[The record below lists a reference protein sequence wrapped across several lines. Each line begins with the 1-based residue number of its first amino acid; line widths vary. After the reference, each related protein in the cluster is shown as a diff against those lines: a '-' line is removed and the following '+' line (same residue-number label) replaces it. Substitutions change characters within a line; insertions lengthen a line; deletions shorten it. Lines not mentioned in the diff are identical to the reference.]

1 MCPVGLFMIGKEKSR
16 SQKSVSIARCSTSP
30 QPDQSNGK
38 YSHILLHCTYI
49 FFVLNRLVEKRWN
62 SFKKTQ
68 DTSIWKSCLFLF
80 VCTWLII
87 TMILCIILSQRTIQE
102 NSYNNINFYVLPH
115 YRCKS
120 SQKYIHIA
128 LILLFFLNETRMT
141 KHFFLI
147 QHVYIIITVLS

>member
-1 MCPVGLFMIGKEKSR
+1 MIGKEKSR

-30 QPDQSNGK
+30 QPDQSNSK

-115 YRCKS
+115 YLCKS
-120 SQKYIHIA
+120 SQKYIA
-128 LILLFFLNETRMT
+128 LILLFFLTEPRMI

-147 QHVYIIITVLS
+147 RHIYISLLLFFLNVNFKYTC